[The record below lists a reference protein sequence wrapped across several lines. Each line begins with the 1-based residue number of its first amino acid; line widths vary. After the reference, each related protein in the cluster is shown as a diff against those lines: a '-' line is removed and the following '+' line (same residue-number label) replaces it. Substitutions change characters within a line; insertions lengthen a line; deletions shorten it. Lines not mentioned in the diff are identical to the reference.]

1 MEDFEP
7 DTLLKKRLINLN
19 YENSARLEV
28 QHGSRFGSKNI
39 GVFWSTVIIDSLA
52 LYVADVRLVR
62 SIAKLYGVY

>member
-7 DTLLKKRLINLN
+7 DTLLKERLININ

-28 QHGSRFGSKNI
+28 QHGSGFGSKNI

-52 LYVADVRLVR
+52 FYVVDVRLVR
-62 SIAKLYGVY
+62 SIVKFYGVY